1 MTFWDASAIVPLLVD
16 EPTSKAIGARR
27 AKDPT
32 MIVWWGTPVECVS
45 ALCRLERE
53 GALSA
58 DGWLVAAKRLDGL
71 AAGWLEVG
79 PAVTVRDTARRLL
92 RVHPLRSAHAL
103 QLAAA
108 FEAAE
113 GRPAGTTLL
122 TFDERL
128 RSVALREGFD
138 VPAIN

>member
-1 MTFWDASAIVPLLVD
+1 MTFWDASAVVPLLVD
-16 EPTSKAIGARR
+16 EPTSKTLSARR
-27 AKDPT
+27 TADPT
-32 MIVWWGTPVECVS
+32 MIVWWGTLVECVS

-53 GALSA
+53 GALSGDA
-58 DGWLVAAKRLDGL
+58 WLVAARRLDSL

-79 PAVTVRDTARRLL
+79 PAAAVRDTARRLL
-92 RVHPLRSAHAL
+92 RVHPLRAADAL

-128 RSVALREGFD
+128 RNVALREGFD
-138 VPAIN
+138 VPAID

>member
-1 MTFWDASAIVPLLVD
+1 VTFWDASAVVPLLVD
-16 EPTSKAIGARR
+16 EPTTKAMTARR

-32 MIVWWGTPVECVS
+32 MIVWWGTPIECVS
-45 ALCRLERE
+45 ALCRLERD

-58 DGWLVAAKRLDGL
+58 DDWIVAARRLDAL

-79 PAVTVRDTARRLL
+79 PAAAVRDTARRLL
-92 RVHPLRSAHAL
+92 RVHPLRAADAL

-128 RSVALREGFD
+128 RNVALREGFE
-138 VPAIN
+138 VPAIS